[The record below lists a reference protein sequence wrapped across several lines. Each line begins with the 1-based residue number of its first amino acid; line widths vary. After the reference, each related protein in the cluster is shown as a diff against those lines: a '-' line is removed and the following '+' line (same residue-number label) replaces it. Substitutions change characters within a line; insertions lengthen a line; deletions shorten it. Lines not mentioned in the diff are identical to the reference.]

1 MDLALQYLSW
11 TLIALGSF
19 VVLVGALGLI
29 RMPDVFTRMHAAGMI
44 DTMGATL
51 LLAGMALTSGL
62 SLVTLK
68 LLVLWLLFIF
78 TSPVAGHALA
88 RAALY
93 AGVRP
98 YLKRDDDLER
108 VPSRYGLLGSS
119 DLSSDG
125 ER

>member
-1 MDLALQYLSW
+1 MDVALQWLSW
-11 TLIALGSF
+11 VLIAAGSF
-19 VVLVGALGLI
+19 VIVVGALGLI

-51 LLAGMALTSGL
+51 LLAGMALTSGF

-68 LLVLWLLFIF
+68 LVVLWLLFFF

-98 YLKRDDDLER
+98 YLKREDDLQR
-108 VPSRYGLLGSS
+108 VPSKYGLVSS
-119 DLSSDG
+119 PDG

>member
-1 MDLALQYLSW
+1 MEVALQYLSW
-11 TLIALGSF
+11 VLIALGSL
-19 VVLVGALGLI
+19 VVMVGALGLI

-51 LLAGMALTSGL
+51 LLAGMALTAGL

-68 LLVLWLLFIF
+68 LGVLWLLFIF

-98 YLKRDDDLER
+98 YLKSEDDLQQ
-108 VPSRYGLLGSS
+108 VPEKYGLFSAVEPEQR
-119 DLSSDG
+119 D
-125 ER
+125 

>member
-1 MDLALQYLSW
+1 MEQALQYLSW
-11 TLIALGSF
+11 VLIASGS
-19 VVLVGALGLI
+19 VVVVVGALGLI

-51 LLAGMALTSGL
+51 LLAGMALTAGL

-98 YLKRDDDLER
+98 HLNDDNHIER
-108 VPSRYGLLGSS
+108 VPAKYGLFSQP
-119 DLSSDG
+119 
-125 ER
+125 EKEQ

>member
-1 MDLALQYLSW
+1 MELALQYLSW
-11 TLIALGSF
+11 ALIAFGSF
-19 VVLVGALGLI
+19 VIVVGALGLI

-62 SLVTLK
+62 SLVSLK

-108 VPSRYGLLGSS
+108 VPAKYGLFQAT
-119 DLSSDG
+119 DT
-125 ER
+125 ERKD

>member
-1 MDLALQYLSW
+1 MDVILLWISW
-11 TLIALGSF
+11 ALIAAGSF
-19 VVLVGALGLI
+19 VVVVGALGLI

-51 LLAGMALTSGL
+51 LLAGMAITAGL

-68 LLVLWLLFIF
+68 LLVLWLLFMF

-98 YLKRDDDLER
+98 YLKREDDLQH
-108 VPSRYGLLGSS
+108 VPQKYGLLSQS
-119 DLSSDG
+119 DE

>member
-1 MDLALQYLSW
+1 MDTALLYLSW
-11 TLIALGSF
+11 VLIALGSF
-19 VVLVGALGLI
+19 IVVVGALGLI

-51 LLAGMALTSGL
+51 LLAGMALTAGW

-68 LLVLWLLFIF
+68 LLVLWFLFIF

-98 YLKRDDDLER
+98 YLKREDDLKR
-108 VPSRYGLLGSS
+108 VPQKYGLFDSS
-119 DLSSDG
+119 GKDH
-125 ER
+125 

>member
-1 MDLALQYLSW
+1 MDAALQWLSW
-11 TLIALGSF
+11 VLIAGGSF
-19 VVLVGALGLI
+19 VIVVGALGLI

-51 LLAGMALTSGL
+51 LLAGMALTSGF
-62 SLVTLK
+62 SLVTFK
-68 LLVLWLLFIF
+68 LGVLWLLFFF

-98 YLKRDDDLER
+98 YLAKDDDLKR
-108 VPSRYGLLGSS
+108 VPAKYGLFSS
-119 DLSSDG
+119 GG
-125 ER
+125 EEGKS

>member
-1 MDLALQYLSW
+1 MDQVLQYLSW
-11 TLIALGSF
+11 VLIAVGSF
-19 VVLVGALGLI
+19 VVVVGALGLI

-51 LLAGMALTSGL
+51 LLAGMALTAGW

-93 AGVRP
+93 GGVRP
-98 YLKRDDDLER
+98 YLKSDDDLKR
-108 VPSRYGLLGSS
+108 VPTKYGLFSQS
-119 DLSSDG
+119 G
-125 ER
+125 EER